1 MTIKVHSGNVVMYIT
16 VNTRKETGLLPITI
30 CKWWNVDFQGLNL
43 NNVCI
48 KGMFTRI
55 YNVNWTIY
63 RMRVR
68 TFFSNEIS
76 FELRLKCWPIQIYSL
91 GNNFLRRKWSSRNW
105 VFSVLHNNT
114 KFRDSSLVHG
124 LCELLWF
131 QNPETKQQK
140 RWNKGRMKWNFCW
153 LLPKSIYEKYRNA
166 YMTI

>member
-76 FELRLKCWPIQIYSL
+76 FELKLKCWPIQIYSL

-105 VFSVLHNNT
+105 VFSVLQNNT
-114 KFRDSSLVHG
+114 KYRDSLLG
-124 LCELLWF
+124 LYELLWF
-131 QNPETKQQK
+131 QNPETKRQTKMKQ
-140 RWNKGRMKWNFCW
+140 RENKMKF
-153 LLPKSIYEKYRNA
+153 LLVSTQVYLWKV
-166 YMTI
+166 